1 MTAARHSPPAWD
13 SELKFLEAVR
23 LALSQI
29 RVQKLKSFFT
39 LLGVVIGVMFLI
51 AVVSIVEGM
60 SRYVEEDFAAK
71 IIGKN
76 TFSFRRRPD
85 VNVGNVSEE
94 TWREYSRRPRIFE
107 PDVAVARGA
116 LPPGTLSA
124 VENMTFAYANS
135 QYARPRQVQVIA
147 TEADYFRMKSYNL
160 TSGRVF
166 SPQEAQLGTPVVVIG
181 TEVASHFFRGLD
193 PLGREIRVGGS
204 PYTVIG
210 LLEKQGNVFGFSL
223 DRMVI
228 GPYKSTLSRVTNP
241 RGDIDALVVQAPS
254 REMLDDAMESVREV
268 MRGFR
273 RLPPARPDNFALETS
288 DAALSFFDELKGK
301 LILFGTALPAIG
313 LVVGAMVIM
322 NIMLVA
328 VAERTREIGIRKA
341 LGAKRRDILSQFLVE
356 SATLS
361 VFGAA
366 IGIGLGIALA
376 KIIAAV
382 SPLPASVAPWS
393 IALALFVGAGVG
405 IVAGMYPASRAARLD
420 PITALRQE

>member
-1 MTAARHSPPAWD
+1 MN
-13 SELKFLEAVR
+13 FLEAVR

-94 TWREYSRRPRIFE
+94 TWREYSRRPRVYE
-107 PDVAVARGA
+107 RDVAVARSA

-135 QYARPRQVQVIA
+135 QFARPRQVQVIA
-147 TEADYFRMKSYNL
+147 TESDYFRIKSYNL
-160 TSGRVF
+160 TSGRLF
-166 SPQEAQLGTPVVVIG
+166 SPQEAELGTPVVIIG

-193 PLGREIRVGGS
+193 PVGRELRIGGT
-204 PYTVIG
+204 PYAIIG
-210 LLEKQGNVFGFSL
+210 VLEKQGNVFGFSL

-228 GPYKSTLSRVTNP
+228 GPYKSALSRVTNP
-241 RGDIDALVVQAPS
+241 RGDVDALVVQAAS
-254 REMLDDAMESVREV
+254 REMLDDALESVREV

-273 RLPPARPDNFALETS
+273 RLPPSRPDNFALETS

-361 VFGAA
+361 VMGAA

-376 KIIAAV
+376 KVIAAV

-393 IALALFVGAGVG
+393 ILLALGVGAGVG
-405 IVAGMYPASRAARLD
+405 ILAGMYPASRAARLD

>member
-1 MTAARHSPPAWD
+1 VQ
-13 SELKFLEAVR
+13 FLEAVR

-85 VNVGNVSEE
+85 VNVGNVSDE
-94 TWREYSRRPRIFE
+94 TWREYSRRPRVYE

-116 LPPGTLSA
+116 LPPGTVSA

-135 QYARPRQVQVIA
+135 QFARPRQVQVIA
-147 TEADYFRMKSYNL
+147 TESDYFKIKSYNL
-160 TSGRVF
+160 TNGRLF
-166 SPQEAQLGTPVVVIG
+166 SPQEAELGTPVVIIG

-193 PLGREIRVGGS
+193 PIGRVIRVGGS

-228 GPYKSTLSRVTNP
+228 GPYKSSLSRVTNP

-254 REMLDDAMESVREV
+254 RELLDDAMESVREA

-273 RLPPARPDNFALETS
+273 RLGPARPDNFALETS
-288 DAALSFFDELKGK
+288 DAALSFFDELKGR

-361 VFGAA
+361 VLGAA

-376 KIIAAV
+376 KVVAAV

-393 IALALFVGAGVG
+393 ILLALLVGAGVG

-420 PITALRQE
+420 PIAALRQE

>member
-1 MTAARHSPPAWD
+1 MP
-13 SELKFLEAVR
+13 FLEAIR

-85 VNVGNVSEE
+85 INVGNVSDE
-94 TWREYSRRPRIFE
+94 TWREYSRRPRIYDA
-107 PDVAVARGA
+107 DVAIARSA
-116 LPPGTLSA
+116 LPPGTVSA

-135 QYARPRQVQVIA
+135 QYGRPRQVQVIA
-147 TEADYFRMKSYNL
+147 TEPDYFRIKSYNL
-160 TSGRVF
+160 TNGRLF

-193 PLGREIRVGGS
+193 PIGRELRIGGNTFS
-204 PYTVIG
+204 VIG

-228 GPYKSTLSRVTNP
+228 GPYKSALSRVTNP

-254 REMLDDAMESVREV
+254 REMIDDAMESVREV

-361 VFGAA
+361 VCGAA

-376 KIIAAV
+376 KVVSAV

-393 IALALFVGAGVG
+393 IALALLVGAGVG

>member
-1 MTAARHSPPAWD
+1 VQ
-13 SELKFLEAVR
+13 FLEAVR

-85 VNVGNVSEE
+85 VNVGNVSDE
-94 TWREYSRRPRIFE
+94 TWREYSRRPRVYE
-107 PDVAVARGA
+107 PDVAVARNA
-116 LPPGTLSA
+116 LPPGTVSA
-124 VENMTFAYANS
+124 VENMTFAYANT
-135 QYARPRQVQVIA
+135 QFARPRQVQVIA
-147 TEADYFRMKSYNL
+147 TESDYFKIKSYNL
-160 TSGRVF
+160 TNGRLF
-166 SPQEAQLGTPVVVIG
+166 SPQEAELGTPVVIIG

-193 PLGREIRVGGS
+193 PIGREIRIGGS

-228 GPYKSTLSRVTNP
+228 GPYKSSLSRVTNP

-254 REMLDDAMESVREV
+254 RELLDDAMESVREA

-273 RLPPARPDNFALETS
+273 RLGPARPDNFALETS
-288 DAALSFFDELKGK
+288 DAALSFFDELKGR

-361 VFGAA
+361 VLGAA

-376 KIIAAV
+376 QIIAAV

-393 IALALFVGAGVG
+393 ILLALTVGAGVG

-420 PITALRQE
+420 PIAALRQE

>member
-1 MTAARHSPPAWD
+1 VH
-13 SELKFLEAVR
+13 FFEAVR

-85 VNVGNVSEE
+85 VNVGNESDE
-94 TWREYSRRPRIFE
+94 TWREYSRRPRLYE
-107 PDVAVARGA
+107 PDIAVARGA
-116 LPPGTLSA
+116 LPPGTVSA

-135 QYARPRQVQVIA
+135 QYGRPRQVQVIA
-147 TEADYFRMKSYNL
+147 TETDYFRIKSYNL

-166 SPQEAQLGTPVVVIG
+166 SPQEAQLGTPVVIIG

-193 PLGREIRVGGS
+193 PLGRELRIGGT

-210 LLEKQGNVFGFSL
+210 LMEKQGNVFGFSL

-228 GPYKSTLSRVTNP
+228 GPYKSPLSRVTNP

-254 REMLDDAMESVREV
+254 REMLDEAMESVREV

-361 VFGAA
+361 VLGAA

-376 KIIAAV
+376 KVVAAV

-393 IALALFVGAGVG
+393 ILLALVVGAGVG